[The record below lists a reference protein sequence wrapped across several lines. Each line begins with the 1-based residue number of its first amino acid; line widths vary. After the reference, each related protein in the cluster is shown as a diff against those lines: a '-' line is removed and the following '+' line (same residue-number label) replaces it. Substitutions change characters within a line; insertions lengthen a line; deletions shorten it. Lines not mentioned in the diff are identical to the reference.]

1 MRKSDDASCG
11 AADAKFHTTQWT
23 LVMAAAKGHAEGD
36 KVVAEV
42 CPLDWNPLYSFAR
55 RWGYSADDSQNS
67 TPRFSLRCAAGDGR
81 RGKSLTCR
89 AFRISS
95 THAELK
101 EGAAIRKGCT

>member
-11 AADAKFHTTQWT
+11 AANAKFHTTEWT

-42 CPLDWNPLYSFAR
+42 CPLDWNPVSSFAR
-55 RWGYSADDSQNS
+55 RLDYSAGDAQDLTS
-67 TPRFSLRCAAGDGR
+67 RFSLRGAAADGR

-89 AFRISS
+89 ALKISLR
-95 THAELK
+95 T
-101 EGAAIRKGCT
+101 GR